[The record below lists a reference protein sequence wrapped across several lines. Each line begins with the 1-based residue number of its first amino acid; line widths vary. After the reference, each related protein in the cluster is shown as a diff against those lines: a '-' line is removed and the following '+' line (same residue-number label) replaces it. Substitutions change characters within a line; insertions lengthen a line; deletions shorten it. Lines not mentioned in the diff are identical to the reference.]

1 MLFTYGKIKTINQDH
16 PVLNPSLDQSM
27 DFYTGQYYI
36 PEGIK
41 LKGTDYELDLESGFL
56 EVYTNYSDIYGMK
69 PGTAFYINYKLTTK
83 KGLIYTWRYYIN
95 TLEETVVR
103 LNKTDQPNL
112 LLTSKSLGKLSYT
125 REEMEKRFMLRR
137 DSKLFEP
144 NYTIGFPIIEKRK
157 LETIPP
163 FLDMK
168 QMSNFYKDDN
178 IEKITLMKDLPIEAF
193 FNLEKNIK
201 VVIDSNLHPY
211 ETYKQWDD
219 VFQAKPNWDKK
230 YMNNKRVSES
240 NGYIF
245 PSQLKTFGAWGLMS
259 FLHMK
264 LGEYFIDT
272 LEYKFDRNDDVS
284 VLRIANNT
292 YLPYYNTAEL
302 EGENDIYIR
311 HIKYAH
317 KFKASP
323 LYMSR
328 LFVTPDEDM
337 KTYPLVH
344 YAKSLYSYIA
354 PSNNDINVDYLK
366 HRNLTKSD
374 IDQIRYDY
382 INSSMFNTGIL
393 YTSVIKKYD
402 PIVLFNRL
410 KRDDKSNLM
419 KYSNYINYGNN
430 SWPLHIFSYTH
441 PHNIDGRENDIYTH
455 LFDLDPAKAI
465 YRSLS
470 TNVLQLEHNKNF
482 INLVRSKD
490 VVEDIRLGP
499 EVRTVI
505 DKSNINLDDYNN
517 RLMEI
522 NINNNRPNLVLTYF
536 KPEIVKKSPRYRTN
550 PGNVYDP
557 AYPEQVDFLNRIIQR
572 SNLSPNE
579 KLAIDKITLGFRPIQ
594 VKERGVW
601 KDITEMIR

>member
-16 PVLNPSLDQSM
+16 PVLNPTLDQSM

-56 EVYTNYSDIYGMK
+56 EVYTNYSEIYGMK

-83 KGLIYTWRYYIN
+83 KGLIYTWRYYVN

-125 REEMEKRFMLRR
+125 REEMEERFMLRR
-137 DSKLFEP
+137 ESKLFEP

-168 QMSNFYKDDN
+168 SMSNFYKDEKV
-178 IEKITLMKDLPIEAF
+178 EKITLMKDLPIEAF

-211 ETYKQWDD
+211 ETFQQWND
-219 VFQAKPNWDKK
+219 VFQAKPNWDKE
-230 YMNNKRVSES
+230 YMNNKRISES

-264 LGEYFIDT
+264 LGEYFIDM
-272 LEYKFDRNDDVS
+272 LGYNFEVSNDKVS
-284 VLRIANNT
+284 VLKIANNT
-292 YLPYYNTAEL
+292 YLPYYNTTEL
-302 EGENDIYIR
+302 EGTNDIYNM

-317 KFKASP
+317 RFKASP

-328 LFVTPDEDM
+328 LFVTPDEDIQ
-337 KTYPLVH
+337 TYPLVH
-344 YAKSLYSYIA
+344 YAKSLYSEIL
-354 PSNNDINVDYLK
+354 SNNNHTNVDYLK
-366 HRNLTKSD
+366 HRNLTQTD
-374 IDQIRYDY
+374 IEQIRYEK
-382 INSSMFNTGIL
+382 INSTMFNTGIL
-393 YTSVIKKYD
+393 STSVIKKHD

-410 KRDDKSNLM
+410 KRDDKSELM
-419 KYSNYINYGNN
+419 KYSNFMKYGNR
-430 SWPLHIFSYTH
+430 SWSLHIFSDAQ
-441 PHNIDGRENDIYTH
+441 PEVDMVGRDNDIYTH
-455 LFDLDPAKAI
+455 FFDLDPAKAI

-470 TNVLQLEHNKNF
+470 TNVLQLDHNKNF
-482 INLVRSKD
+482 IDLVRSKD

-522 NINNNRPNLVLTYF
+522 NINNNKPNLVLTYF
-536 KPEIVKKSPRYRTN
+536 KPEIVKNSPRYKTN

-557 AYPEQVDFLNRIIQR
+557 AYPEQVDFLNRLENRKALKI
-572 SNLSPNE
+572 NE
-579 KLAIDKITLGFRPIQ
+579 KLAIDKITVGFRPLQ
-594 VKERGVW
+594 VKKNGVW
-601 KDITEMIR
+601 KDLQ

>member
-16 PVLNPSLDQSM
+16 IVLNPTLDQPM

-41 LKGTDYELDLESGFL
+41 LKSTDYELDLEPGFL
-56 EVYTNYSDIYGMK
+56 EVYTNYSEIYGMK
-69 PGTAFYINYKLTTK
+69 TGTAFYINYKLTTK
-83 KGLIYTWRYYIN
+83 KGLIYTWRYYVN

-103 LNKTDQPNL
+103 LNKSDQPNL

-125 REEMEKRFMLRR
+125 REEMEERFMLRR
-137 DSKLFEP
+137 ESKLFEP

-168 QMSNFYKDDN
+168 SMSNFYQDDN
-178 IEKITLMKDLPIEAF
+178 VEKITLMKDLPIEAF

-211 ETYKQWDD
+211 ETYQQWND
-219 VFQAKPNWDKK
+219 VFQAKPNWDKE

-245 PSQLKTFGAWGLMS
+245 PSQLKTFGTWGLMS

-264 LGEYFIDT
+264 LGEYFIDI
-272 LEYKFDRNDDVS
+272 LGYNFEVSDNKVS
-284 VLRIANNT
+284 VLKIANNT
-292 YLPYYNTAEL
+292 YLPYYNTTEL
-302 EGENDIYIR
+302 EGTNDIYNM

-317 KFKASP
+317 RFKASP

-344 YAKSLYSYIA
+344 YAKSLYSEIS
-354 PSNNDINVDYLK
+354 SNNEHTNVDYLK
-366 HRNLTKSD
+366 HRNLTQTD
-374 IDQIRYDY
+374 IEQIRYEK
-382 INSSMFNTGIL
+382 INSTIFNTGIL
-393 YTSVIKKYD
+393 STSVIKKQD

-410 KRDDKSNLM
+410 KRDDKSELM
-419 KYSNYINYGNN
+419 KYSNYIKYGNN
-430 SWPLHIFSYTH
+430 SWSLHIFSDAY
-441 PHNIDGRENDIYTH
+441 PDSINGRDHDIYTY

-470 TNVLQLEHNKNF
+470 TNVLQLDHNKNF
-482 INLVRSKD
+482 VNLVRNQD
-490 VVEDIRLGP
+490 VVEDIRLGT
-499 EVRTVI
+499 EIRTVI

-536 KPEIVKKSPRYRTN
+536 KPEIVKNSPRYKTN

-557 AYPEQVDFLNRIIQR
+557 AYPEQIDFLNRLENRKSLKI
-572 SNLSPNE
+572 NE
-579 KLAIDKITLGFRPIQ
+579 KLAIDKITVGFRPLQ
-594 VKERGVW
+594 VKMNGVW
-601 KDITEMIR
+601 KDLQ

>member
-16 PVLNPSLDQSM
+16 PVLNPTLDQPM

-41 LKGTDYELDLESGFL
+41 LKGTDYELDLEPGFL
-56 EVYTNYSDIYGMK
+56 EVYTNYSEIYGMK

-83 KGLIYTWRYYIN
+83 KGLIYTWRYYVN

-103 LNKTDQPNL
+103 LNKSDQPNL

-125 REEMEKRFMLRR
+125 REEMEERFMLRR

-168 QMSNFYKDDN
+168 SMSNFYQDDN
-178 IEKITLMKDLPIEAF
+178 VEKITLMKDLPIEAF

-211 ETYKQWDD
+211 ETFQQWND
-219 VFQAKPNWDKK
+219 VFQAKPNWDKE

-245 PSQLKTFGAWGLMS
+245 PSQLKTFGSWGLMS

-264 LGEYFIDT
+264 LGEYFIDI
-272 LEYKFDRNDDVS
+272 LGYNFEVSDNKVS
-284 VLRIANNT
+284 VLKIANNT
-292 YLPYYNTAEL
+292 YLPYYNTTEL
-302 EGENDIYIR
+302 EGKNDIYNM

-317 KFKASP
+317 RFKASP

-328 LFVTPDEDM
+328 LFVTPDEDIQ
-337 KTYPLVH
+337 TYPLVH
-344 YAKSLYSYIA
+344 YAKSLYSEIS
-354 PSNNDINVDYLK
+354 SNNEHTNVDYLK
-366 HRNLTKSD
+366 HRNLTQTD
-374 IDQIRYDY
+374 IEQIRYEK
-382 INSSMFNTGIL
+382 INSTMFNTGIL
-393 YTSVIKKYD
+393 STSVIKKHD

-410 KRDDKSNLM
+410 KRDNKSELM
-419 KYSNYINYGNN
+419 KYSNFMKYGNR
-430 SWPLHIFSYTH
+430 SWLLHIFSDAL
-441 PHNIDGRENDIYTH
+441 PDSMDGRDNDIYTH

-470 TNVLQLEHNKNF
+470 TNALQLDHNRKF
-482 INLVRSKD
+482 IDLVRNKD

-499 EVRTVI
+499 EIRTII

-536 KPEIVKKSPRYRTN
+536 KPEIVKNSPRYKTN

-557 AYPEQVDFLNRIIQR
+557 AYPEQIDFLNRLENRKSLKI
-572 SNLSPNE
+572 NE
-579 KLAIDKITLGFRPIQ
+579 KLAIDKITVGFRPLQ
-594 VKERGVW
+594 VKMNGVW
-601 KDITEMIR
+601 KDLQ